1 VKIKVLGSSGS
12 EAPGHNSPAFL
23 LDDFL
28 LLDAGTV
35 SGSLDRDAQCRI
47 SHILLTH
54 AHLDHIKGI
63 PSLLDNIVAAQLDRQ
78 LVVVSGK
85 EVLADLKRN
94 IFNNR
99 IWPDFAVIPNGE
111 QPVMRYQTISSRH
124 PLFIGGYS
132 ITAVPVDHTVPA
144 YAYVVADDKHNAL
157 VYTGDSGPTER
168 IWKTMRRYHVK
179 ALITEVSFPNEQR
192 ALAAAS
198 GHMTPALFAE
208 ELKKLS
214 VLPEKIF
221 ITHIKPY
228 YRQAVEVQLAQLS
241 GVTVEFLRD
250 SMEIAV
256 SAGDG
261 NSFFTSAI

>member
-1 VKIKVLGSSGS
+1 MKIKVLGSSGS

-63 PSLLDNIVAAQLDRQ
+63 PSLLDNIVAAQSGCQ

-132 ITAVPVDHTVPA
+132 ITAVPVNHAVPA
-144 YAYVVADDKHNAL
+144 YAFVVADDMHNAL

-179 ALITEVSFPNEQR
+179 ALITEVSFPNEQHV
-192 ALAAAS
+192 LAASFRAYDAGAFRQRAEKAVGPS
-198 GHMTPALFAE
+198 REDFYHPHQAL
-208 ELKKLS
+208 LS
-214 VLPEKIF
+214 PS
-221 ITHIKPY
+221 Y
-228 YRQAVEVQLAQLS
+228 
-241 GVTVEFLRD
+241 
-250 SMEIAV
+250 
-256 SAGDG
+256 
-261 NSFFTSAI
+261 